1 MNIKRLFL
9 AALLIAMSA
18 LMVSCAQATPVY
30 AEGAEKDTVAAAVE
44 PYAQNILEG
53 IRTLDYDLFSS
64 NFDDTMKT
72 AITPEQFD
80 KITTASFSGVGAFE
94 SMELTN
100 VTVAGGYYRANYTLT
115 FENKVVIMGV
125 VVHMEGMDAVSGLWF
140 N

>member
-1 MNIKRLFL
+1 MNTKRLFL
-9 AALLIAMSA
+9 ITLLLGMTA

-30 AEGAEKDTVAAAVE
+30 AEGAEKDAVAAAVE

-64 NFDDTMKT
+64 NFDETMKT

-100 VTVAGGYYRANYTLT
+100 VMVAGGYYRANYTLT
-115 FENKVVIMGV
+115 FENKVIIMGV
-125 VVHMEGMDAVSGLWF
+125 VVPMDSMEAVSGLWF

>member
-30 AEGAEKDTVAAAVE
+30 AEGAEKDAIAAAAG
-44 PYAQNILEG
+44 PFAQNIIDG
-53 IRTLDYDLFSS
+53 IQANDYDLFAS
-64 NFDDTMKT
+64 NFDEAMKT
-72 AITPEQFD
+72 AMTPEKFD
-80 KITTASFSGVGAFE
+80 QIVTMFAGYSAFE

-125 VVHMEGMDAVSGLWF
+125 VVPMEGMDAVSGLWF